1 MFPLI
6 GSFVK
11 ERRGPVLLWQWL
23 ITIISCLSIF
33 DKPTVTQQHGCL
45 SAFAHSGST
54 SLFSQ
59 VSLAADLPQFPLTT
73 RCYIYSYSNRH
84 SIFSCLLRK
93 FLYTI
98 TTNLLPH
105 NLFSLQPLWIP
116 FLSAAVT
123 NCQVMQS
130 ITSTSSHVNLQLT
143 NMLSHQI
150 LRVPRGKNS
159 PLLSTIFAFLWIIAC
174 KFTLVGN
181 QGSWNISV
189 VPSKSY
195 YMQLE
200 ALWTG
205 VCVLDAHLFDGC

>member
-1 MFPLI
+1 MHYWFCMLDGLSVYSALLILTFIANMFPLI

-45 SAFAHSGST
+45 SAVAHSGST

-84 SIFSCLLRK
+84 SIFSCLPRK
-93 FLYTI
+93 FLHTI

-105 NLFSLQPLWIP
+105 NLFSLQPLRVP

-130 ITSTSSHVNLQLT
+130 ITSSSIHRESAVDKHIEP
-143 NMLSHQI
+143 SD
-150 LRVPRGKNS
+150 PK
-159 PLLSTIFAFLWIIAC
+159 
-174 KFTLVGN
+174 
-181 QGSWNISV
+181 GS
-189 VPSKSY
+189 
-195 YMQLE
+195 
-200 ALWTG
+200 
-205 VCVLDAHLFDGC
+205 